1 MHHPWEEISKIFGR
15 YKADGSMVI
24 NKTECKDW
32 QLEYASNKLEVGRD
46 SWTELRHSLRRDTV
60 KWETVHE

>member
-1 MHHPWEEISKIFGR
+1 
-15 YKADGSMVI
+15 MVI